1 MYRASTPIPAMINTT
16 CSTILNMDTIF
27 FTMRRNSLFDILNSS
42 FLFVQKILLTEGAI
56 LLEVTLPGGTDFVFR
71 EALHNLLTQEG
82 ISCQAVEELRLL
94 YPTLALSQR
103 LEMGATCQEPL
114 EVETFADVR
123 LAEVEAVAQLIL
135 LQGMGGRLT
144 MLGSELKRT
153 LHLGMPQ
160 ELEGIIGSASDADI
174 GGFEEAKAGIQT
186 DGMVRT

>member
-1 MYRASTPIPAMINTT
+1 MYRASTLIPAMINTT

-27 FTMRRNSLFDILNSS
+27 FTMRRNCLFDILNSS
-42 FLFVQKILLTEGAI
+42 LFVQKILLTEGAI
-56 LLEVTLPGGTDFVFR
+56 LLEVTLPGVADFVFR
-71 EALHNLLTQEG
+71 KTFQNLLAQEG
-82 ISCQAVEELRLL
+82 IACQAVEELRLL

-135 LQGMGGRLT
+135 LQRMGGRLT

-160 ELEGIIGSASDADI
+160 ELEGIVGAASDADV
-174 GGFEEAKAGIQT
+174 GGFEEAKAGIES
-186 DGMVRT
+186 DGMVGT